1 MHSTRATRA
10 LRQLAEEDP
19 ALAVLA
25 LWCQHR
31 DMDEG
36 LAETRG
42 EVIWYGP
49 RFEALSQAEQVGLA
63 AHHVLHVAF
72 RHSAR
77 AQAMTDRLGETA
89 DQTLFPLAADA
100 LINET
105 LQAAGYALPRPAVLA
120 TEVVSE
126 ALGQTQSVPEV
137 LADWDAERL
146 FLALSDPKPGNGR
159 KPEEHPTEKAK
170 QYASDRGFEGDLK
183 PEGQGEDS
191 DSPSAAEWQDRL
203 ARAMAAGRQAG
214 RGIGALGIT
223 LADLPEATTPWE
235 RVFRALLA
243 EALIQYPRRLHTR
256 PARGWLARDAHARQS
271 GGRPPGFEPGT
282 QAQQHRPRLA
292 VGLDMSS
299 SVGDGLLG
307 RFASE
312 LLAIARKSG
321 AEVHLIPFDEIA
333 RDPVLL
339 DPRQGAEQLSAL
351 RFARDGGTDFG
362 PVLEA
367 AEALSPAMI
376 VMLTDLDAE
385 LPPKPRMSVIWA
397 CPERPRSPPAYGRV
411 IAMDR

>member
-1 MHSTRATRA
+1 MHSARATRA
-10 LRQLAEEDP
+10 LRQLAEDDP

-42 EVIWYGP
+42 ETIHYGP
-49 RFEALSQAEQVGLA
+49 RFEALSRAEQVGLA

-77 AQAMTDRLGETA
+77 AQSMTDRLGETA

-120 TEVVSE
+120 TELLGE
-126 ALGQTQSVPEV
+126 ALGKSQSPTEV
-137 LADWDAERL
+137 LSDWDAERL
-146 FLALSDPKPGNGR
+146 FLALNDPKPGKGR
-159 KPEEHPTEKAK
+159 KPEDHPTEKAK
-170 QYASDRGFEGDLK
+170 QYAADRGFEGDLK

-191 DSPSAAEWQDRL
+191 DAPGPAEWQERL

-223 LADLPEATTPWE
+223 LADLPDSVTPWE
-235 RVFRALLA
+235 RAFRALLA

-256 PARGWLARDAHARQS
+256 PARGWLARDAHARQT
-271 GGRPPGFEPGT
+271 GGATPGFEPGT
-282 QAQQHRPRLA
+282 QAHQHRPRLA
-292 VGLDMSS
+292 VCLDMSS
-299 SVGDGLLG
+299 SVSDGLLA

-312 LLAIARKSG
+312 LLSIAAKSG
-321 AEVHLIPFDEIA
+321 AEVHLIPFDEAA

-339 DPRQGAEQLSAL
+339 DPRLGQDQLKAL

-362 PVLEA
+362 PAMDA
-367 AEALSPAMI
+367 AAALSPATI
-376 VMLTDLDAE
+376 VLLTDLDAE
-385 LPPKPRMSVIWA
+385 LPERPKPPVIWA
-397 CPERPRSPPAYGRV
+397 CPEAPRTKPSYGRLIV
-411 IAMDR
+411 MDR